1 VWSEV
6 DPIPVPRPDD
16 APKEYSEKIRKIVD
30 DIANLTLK
38 ETADLNELLKK
49 TLNISDIPAMMP
61 AMAVQSGQQQEA
73 EEKKEEKTEFTVKLT
88 RYADDS
94 KIKVIKEVKNL
105 VEGLNLVQAK
115 KLVEGV
121 PQVIKKDVNK
131 EEAEKLRSAL
141 EAAGGVVELE

>member
-38 ETADLNELLKK
+38 ETADLNELLK
-49 TLNISDIPAMMP
+49 
-61 AMAVQSGQQQEA
+61 EA